1 MRERDRRREGERKS
15 SVSEDWNAIM
25 KGLPLWPNHFS
36 NTLHTGTITLGIR
49 VSTKWIWGHI
59 QFSSTQLGLPGV
71 SDGKE
76 SAWNAG
82 DPGSIP
88 GSGRFPGEGNDN
100 SLQYSSLENS
110 MDKGAWWGPVH
121 GFAKSQ
127 TLLSNYYFQ
136 LIALFILKYVFVSK
150 CSETFENVAV
160 FEYWILSNIWI
171 IRYYLCLI

>member
-1 MRERDRRREGERKS
+1 MGSVVAGYGPISTAYEI
-15 SVSEDWNAIM
+15 SVSRPGIKPVSPALQGGFLI
-25 KGLPLWPNHFS
+25 
-36 NTLHTGTITLGIR
+36 TGPPGKSPYYFKNMYLY
-49 VSTKWIWGHI
+49 
-59 QFSSTQLGLPGV
+59 PGV
-71 SDGKE
+71 T
-76 SAWNAG
+76 G
-82 DPGSIP
+82 DAELGTC
-88 GSGRFPGEGNDN
+88 PGEGNDN

-160 FEYWILSNIWI
+160 FEY
-171 IRYYLCLI
+171 